1 MRIGKTL
8 SHNPET
14 PQNGDLFS
22 LRQEVGGGHKPALP
36 QLQQRFLA
44 PVPVHQRRGQGG
56 ADVVGISILGP
67 LIFIA
72 APPEMW
78 AGKGLLLG
86 GNGSW
91 ASLPSLLCSP
101 ESRLAET

>member
-1 MRIGKTL
+1 ML

-22 LRQEVGGGHKPALP
+22 LRQEVGGGTSLP
-36 QLQQRFLA
+36 CPSCSRDSWPQCTREG
-44 PVPVHQRRGQGG
+44 GQGG

-91 ASLPSLLCSP
+91 APLPSLLCSP

>member
-1 MRIGKTL
+1 ML
-8 SHNPET
+8 SHSPET

-22 LRQEVGGGHKPALP
+22 LCQEVGEGVHKPALP
-36 QLQQRFLA
+36 QLQQSILA

-86 GNGSW
+86 GNGCW
-91 ASLPSLLCSP
+91 APLPSLLYSP

>member
-1 MRIGKTL
+1 M
-8 SHNPET
+8 
-14 PQNGDLFS
+14 
-22 LRQEVGGGHKPALP
+22 
-36 QLQQRFLA
+36 
-44 PVPVHQRRGQGG
+44 
-56 ADVVGISILGP
+56 GISILGP

-91 ASLPSLLCSP
+91 APLPSLLCSP
-101 ESRLAET
+101 ESRLAEA